1 MLSEIVHWCYK
12 KSKHL
17 GMTVALGVVAW
28 HIYNYVDDELFEEKS
43 LQCQEK
49 ILNILN
55 DQTSNSGIDEKLVY
69 GNNQEKQIA
78 DKDSESKILIEYMPK
93 EDLKEDQLKQESLDD
108 KITVYAPQD
117 NRGNYMK
124 IKELLVPEN
133 NHYYKSIILKY
144 NNNEQEFFF
153 DNKDTYDNIIEKL
166 DCLKENKRFFYLS
179 KKMLLFI
186 DDSLTSN
193 YSGESYCITQED
205 IKRYEEK
212 IESKEIMGFQ

>member
-1 MLSEIVHWCYK
+1 
-12 KSKHL
+12 
-17 GMTVALGVVAW
+17 MTVALGVVAW